1 MKSVALSAL
10 DSAFLFLERPNQPL
24 HVGCLTELDGEV
36 DFAKLVE
43 LFRERLK
50 ALPRFRQRPVRATLD
65 LRAPTWQ
72 DDARFAVPHHVH
84 RVTLPAPGAETELRE
99 AVDTLFS
106 APLSPEGPP
115 WQVYYLDGL
124 AGGRSAL
131 LWKIH
136 HCMIDGVS
144 GAQLIT
150 LITNALSSGAPACAA
165 PARESPVGARRAS
178 AALNLGEVA
187 GSLIEMATTMSS
199 MVFAPVSSL
208 PFHGS
213 LGERRRIVWS
223 SFPLSDLLAI
233 RGAADCKV
241 NDVVLAIVAGAIRRY
256 LEARGTG
263 TADVCVR
270 AMVPVNVRSEADRLS
285 LGNMVSAMFPLLPV
299 GVEDPGE
306 RLRLVARE
314 MSALKLRGQP
324 RATGFAL
331 AAASMLPVPVQALLG
346 RFTPDR
352 PTLSTVVTNVP
363 GPGDVRTLLGRRIDA
378 IHPMVP
384 LFQGMGLEFAVLS
397 YGGRIS
403 IAATADADLVPD
415 AERIA
420 ADLEESERELRDA
433 VVAPA
438 DRVAAPPTVLVG
450 PRIRELMSGEIVTVG
465 PKDSLLDAY
474 RLMKTRGIRHLPV
487 VNAHGRLAGIVTH
500 RDIMAAAKSSLDA
513 SEEQARTHILALAEV
528 GDVMETHVSTVCPDE
543 SAAEAGRRIVR
554 HKIGCLPVV
563 DPTGALIGM
572 VTVSDFVRWATDHL
586 EETQARTAVAI

>member
-43 LFRERLK
+43 LFRERLE

-65 LRAPTWQ
+65 LRAPSWQ

-84 RVTLPAPGAETELRE
+84 RVTVPAPGGETELRE
-99 AVDTLFS
+99 AVDRLFS

-150 LITNALSSGAPACAA
+150 LITDALPSGAPACAA
-165 PARESPVGARRAS
+165 PSRESPVGARRAS
-178 AALNLGEVA
+178 AGLNLGEVA

-270 AMVPVNVRSEADRLS
+270 AMVPVNVRAEADRLS
-285 LGNMVSAMFPLLPV
+285 LGNMVTAMFPLLPV

-306 RLRLVARE
+306 RLRSWPRVSASSCVASRVPPA
-314 MSALKLRGQP
+314 S
-324 RATGFAL
+324 L
-331 AAASMLPVPVQALLG
+331 AAARHLPVPVRLCSDAS
-346 RFTPDR
+346 R
-352 PTLSTVVTNVP
+352 PT
-363 GPGDVRTLLGRRIDA
+363 VR
-378 IHPMVP
+378 P
-384 LFQGMGLEFAVLS
+384 
-397 YGGRIS
+397 
-403 IAATADADLVPD
+403 
-415 AERIA
+415 
-420 ADLEESERELRDA
+420 
-433 VVAPA
+433 
-438 DRVAAPPTVLVG
+438 
-450 PRIRELMSGEIVTVG
+450 
-465 PKDSLLDAY
+465 
-474 RLMKTRGIRHLPV
+474 
-487 VNAHGRLAGIVTH
+487 
-500 RDIMAAAKSSLDA
+500 
-513 SEEQARTHILALAEV
+513 
-528 GDVMETHVSTVCPDE
+528 
-543 SAAEAGRRIVR
+543 
-554 HKIGCLPVV
+554 
-563 DPTGALIGM
+563 
-572 VTVSDFVRWATDHL
+572 
-586 EETQARTAVAI
+586 